1 MSEPLTQAPAATAR
15 PDDRISRI
23 IQEVENVVIRFAGDS
38 GDGMQLVGDQFT
50 ATSALMGDDV
60 ATLPDYPAEIRAPA
74 GTIGG
79 VSGFQ
84 VCFGVT
90 DVFTPGDTLDFLVSM
105 NPAALRANM
114 PHLKP
119 GATLILNEDAFNARN
134 IEKAGYAANPLE
146 TGELTAY
153 NVVRVPM
160 VKATQEALG
169 AGGLSAKQVDRC
181 KNFFALGLTYWLFNR
196 DPKQTERWIAKK
208 FGKTPDV
215 LDANKRAFEA
225 GMQYGRDGKLANIS
239 YATKAKAKSRGAGV
253 YRQVSGNTATAYG
266 LLAAAQR
273 ANLPLFL
280 GSYPITPATDI
291 MQVLQQNRD
300 FCNVLQAEDEIA
312 GIGSAIG
319 AAFGG
324 ALAATSTSG
333 PGFSLKSEFIN
344 LAVMTEL
351 PLVIIDVQR
360 AGPSTGLPTKT
371 EQSDLM
377 QAMFGR
383 HGESPIAIVAASSPR
398 DCFDATIEASRI
410 ALKYMTPVILL
421 TDGYIGNGAEVWRVP
436 EMDELPVLTNHLHT
450 DPDTFKP
457 YARDPETLARPWA
470 KVGTPGLEHRIGG
483 LEKEDGSGVI
493 SHNPANHEKMTAL
506 RAAKIAKIAQDIGP
520 TEVYG
525 NPDSDVLVLG
535 WGSTRGVIEQAVGR
549 LNRRGVAV
557 AAAHLRYLNPLP
569 PDLKDVLQRYKRVLI
584 PELNAGQLAYHLRA
598 TYLMQFEQLNKI
610 QGQPF
615 RADEIEA
622 RILQVLASVQAAP
635 RQASMGVV

>member
-1 MSEPLTQAPAATAR
+1 MTAIQTAR
-15 PDDRISRI
+15 TVE
-23 IQEVENVVIRFAGDS
+23 EVDTVVIRLAGDS

-50 ATSALMGDDV
+50 STSALMGDDV
-60 ATLPDYPAEIRAPA
+60 ATLPDYPSEIRAPA

-84 VCFGVT
+84 VCFGT
-90 DVFTPGDTLDFLVSM
+90 SDVFTPGDSLDFLVAM

-114 PHLKP
+114 PYLKP
-119 GATLILNEDAFNARN
+119 GATLILNEDSFISRN
-134 IEKAGYAANPLE
+134 IEKAGYTANPLE
-146 TGELTAY
+146 TGELVGY
-153 NVVRVPM
+153 RVLRVPM
-160 VKATQEALG
+160 VQATQEALG

-181 KNFFALGLTYWLFNR
+181 KNFFALGLSYWLFNR
-196 DPKQTERWIAKK
+196 DIKQTQRWIIKK
-208 FGKTPDV
+208 FGNKPDV
-215 LDANKRAFEA
+215 LDANQRAFEA
-225 GMQYGRDGKLANIS
+225 GLQYGKDGKLVDRT
-239 YATKAKAKSRGAGV
+239 YATRAKVTPRGAGV

-266 LLAAAQR
+266 LLAAAKR

-333 PGFSLKSEFIN
+333 PGFSLKIEFMN

-383 HGESPIAIVAASSPR
+383 HGESPIAVIAASSPR
-398 DCFDATIEASRI
+398 DCFDATIEAARI
-410 ALKYMTPVILL
+410 ALEYMTPVVLL
-421 TDGYIGNGAEVWRVP
+421 TDGYLGNGSEVWRVP
-436 EMDELPVLTNHLHT
+436 ELDELPVLKTHLVTN
-450 DPDTFKP
+450 PEGFKP
-457 YARDPETLARPWA
+457 YSRDSKTLARPWA
-470 KVGTPGLEHRIGG
+470 AVGTPGLEHRIGG
-483 LEKEDGSGVI
+483 LEKEDGSGAI
-493 SHNPANHEKMTAL
+493 SHSAANHQKMTDL
-506 RAAKIAKIAQDIGP
+506 RAAKIQRIAQDIP
-520 TEVYG
+520 KTEVIG
-525 NPDSDVLVLG
+525 DPDANVLVLG
-535 WGSTRGVIEQAVGR
+535 WGSTRGVIEQAVGH
-549 LNRRGVAV
+549 LNARGVPV
-557 AAAHLRYLNPLP
+557 AAAHLRHINPLP
-569 PDLKDVLQRYKRVLI
+569 SDLEALMRKYKRVLV
-584 PELNAGQLAYHLRA
+584 PEINCGQLAYHLRA
-598 TYLMQFEQLNKI
+598 KYLINVEQFNKM

-622 RILQVLASVQAAP
+622 KIVSMPETLSKPVAA
-635 RQASMGVV
+635 ANYGALS